1 MKNMGFMR
9 RFVMFAAGTAQ
20 AGLRDDTL
28 SAMLRCSAISDRSQ
42 RLACYDTA
50 PPPVVCRKSRNP
62 LSGHCAGQGPETIG
76 E

>member
-50 PPPVVCRKSRNP
+50 PPPVV
-62 LSGHCAGQGPETIG
+62 AGAVPSADEFRGQAVRA
-76 E
+76 